1 MQTAERSSGHDPSE
15 QVIYNRCL
23 FAYKAASELVSGT
36 IIELGSG
43 EGYGIQLLA
52 PLAKQY
58 LAVDKF
64 DTDISGHPNVEFR
77 RQILPSLSGIA
88 DNSFDFAVTFQVIEH
103 IQDDNT
109 FVKEIHRV
117 LKPGGQLLLTTPNR
131 PMSLTRNP
139 WHIREYTA
147 AELSATVG
155 KSFGKVEVKGVFGGP
170 VVMEYHE
177 RNKTSV
183 KRMTRFDIL
192 NLQYRLPRQLL
203 QIPYDIMNR
212 LNRRR
217 LLEGNAEIV
226 HKVSLS
232 DFFLK
237 DTTDNCFD
245 LFVVATKQD

>member
-23 FAYKAASELVSGT
+23 YAYKAASEYLNGS

-52 PLAKQY
+52 PLAKRY

-64 DTDISGHPNVEFR
+64 DTDISGHAHVEFR
-77 RQILPSLSGIA
+77 KQLLPSLAGIE
-88 DNSFDFAVTFQVIEH
+88 DNSFDYAVTFQVIEH
-103 IQDDNT
+103 IQDDK
-109 FVKEIHRV
+109 FFISEIYRV
-117 LKPGGQLLLTTPNR
+117 LKPGGTLFLTTPNR
-131 PMSLTRNP
+131 LMSITRNP

-147 AELSATVG
+147 DELAAVVG
-155 KSFGKVEVKGVFGGP
+155 KSFGKVKVKGVYGSP

-177 RNKTSV
+177 QNKASV
-183 KRMTRFDIL
+183 QRITRFDIL
-192 NLQYRLPRQLL
+192 KLQYRLPRQLL
-203 QIPYDIMNR
+203 QIPYDFMNR

-217 LLEGNAEIV
+217 LLDGNTEIV
-226 HKVSLS
+226 NKVSLS

-237 DTTDNCFD
+237 DTTENCFD
-245 LFVVATKQD
+245 LFIIATK

>member
-23 FAYKAASELVSGT
+23 YAYKAASEYVKGN

-43 EGYGIQLLA
+43 EGYGIQMLA
-52 PLAKQY
+52 PLAQHY
-58 LAVDKF
+58 VAVDKF
-64 DTDISGHPNVEFR
+64 DTDISGHANVEFR
-77 RQILPSLSGIA
+77 KQLLPSLAGIA
-88 DNSFDFAVTFQVIEH
+88 DNTFDYAVTFQVIEH
-103 IQDDNT
+103 IQDDKT
-109 FVKEIHRV
+109 FIKEIHRV
-117 LKPGGQLLLTTPNR
+117 LKPGGILMLTTPNR

-147 AELSATVG
+147 DELASVVS
-155 KSFGKVEVKGVFGGP
+155 KSFGEVEVKGVFGSP

-177 RNKTSV
+177 RNKASV
-183 KRMTRFDIL
+183 RRITRFDIL
-192 NLQYRLPRQLL
+192 KLQYRLPRQLL

-212 LNRRR
+212 LNRRK
-217 LLEGNAEIV
+217 LLEGNTEIV
-226 HKVSLS
+226 NKVSLS

-245 LFVVATKQD
+245 LFVVATK

>member
-23 FAYKAASELVSGT
+23 FAYKAAAEMVKGN

-43 EGYGIQLLA
+43 EGYGIQMLA
-52 PLAKQY
+52 PLAQRY

-64 DTDISGHPNVEFR
+64 DTDISRHSNVEFR
-77 RQILPSLSGIA
+77 RQMLPLLAGIE
-88 DNSFDFAVTFQVIEH
+88 DNTYDFAVTFQVIEH
-103 IQDDNT
+103 IQDDTT
-109 FVKEIHRV
+109 FISEIYRV
-117 LKPGGQLLLTTPNR
+117 LKPGGKLLLTTPNR

-147 AELSATVG
+147 DELATVVG
-155 KSFGKVEVKGVFGGP
+155 VSFGKVEVKGIFGSP

-177 RNKTSV
+177 SNKASV
-183 KRMTRFDIL
+183 QRITRFDVL
-192 NLQYRLPRQLL
+192 KLQYRLPRWLL

-212 LNRRR
+212 LNRRK
-217 LLEGNAEIV
+217 LLKGNTEIV
-226 HKVSLS
+226 TKVSLS

-237 DTTDNCFD
+237 DNTENCFD
-245 LFVVATKQD
+245 LFVIATK

>member
-23 FAYKAASELVSGT
+23 YAYKAASEVVSGS

-43 EGYGIQLLA
+43 EGYGIRFLA
-52 PLAKQY
+52 PLVKKY

-64 DTDISGHPNVEFR
+64 DTDISGHTNVEFR
-77 RQILPSLSGIA
+77 KQLLPSLAGIA

-117 LKPGGQLLLTTPNR
+117 LKPGGKLLLTTPNR

-147 AELSATVG
+147 TELSSMVG
-155 KSFGKVEVKGVFGGP
+155 KSFGKVEIKGVFGSP
-170 VVMEYHE
+170 VVMDYHE
-177 RNKTSV
+177 RNKVSV
-183 KRMTRFDIL
+183 RRITRFDVL
-192 NLQYRLPRQLL
+192 KLQYRLPRWLL

-212 LNRRR
+212 FNRRR
-217 LLEGNAEIV
+217 LLQGNSEIV
-226 HKVSLS
+226 NKVTLS

-237 DTTDNCFD
+237 DSTENCFD
-245 LFVVATKQD
+245 LFVSATK

>member
-23 FAYKAASELVSGT
+23 YAYKAASESVNGN

-43 EGYGIQLLA
+43 EGYGIQILA
-52 PLAKQY
+52 PLAQHY

-64 DTDISGHPNVEFR
+64 DTDISGHVNVEFR
-77 RQILPSLSGIA
+77 KQLLPSLAGIA
-88 DNSFDFAVTFQVIEH
+88 DNTFDYAVSFQVIEH
-103 IQDDNT
+103 IQDDIT
-109 FVKEIHRV
+109 FIQEIHRV
-117 LKPGGQLLLTTPNR
+117 LKPGGTLMLTTPNR

-147 AELSATVG
+147 AELAAIVG
-155 KSFGKVEVKGVFGGP
+155 TSFGKVEVKGVYGSP

-177 RNKTSV
+177 RNKASV
-183 KRMTRFDIL
+183 QRITRYDIL
-192 NLQYRLPRQLL
+192 KLQYRLPRRLL

-217 LLEGNAEIV
+217 LLEGNTEIV
-226 HKVSLS
+226 NKVSLS
-232 DFFLK
+232 DFILK
-237 DTTDNCFD
+237 DTTEDCFD
-245 LFVVATKQD
+245 LFVVATK

>member
-23 FAYKAASELVSGT
+23 YAYKAASEKVKGN

-43 EGYGIQLLA
+43 EGYGIQMLA
-52 PLAKQY
+52 PLAQHY

-64 DTDISGHPNVEFR
+64 DTDISGHANVEFR
-77 RQILPSLSGIA
+77 KQLLPSLSGIA

-103 IQDDNT
+103 IQDDKA
-109 FVKEIHRV
+109 FIKEIHRV
-117 LKPGGQLLLTTPNR
+117 LKPGGILMLTTPNR

-147 AELSATVG
+147 HELALVVG
-155 KSFGKVEVKGVFGGP
+155 KSFGKVEVKGVFGSP
-170 VVMEYHE
+170 VVMDYHE
-177 RNKTSV
+177 QNKASV
-183 KRMTRFDIL
+183 QRITRFDIL
-192 NLQYRLPRQLL
+192 KLQYRLPRRLL

-212 LNRRR
+212 MNRRK
-217 LLEGNAEIV
+217 LLKGNTEIV
-226 HKVSLS
+226 NKVSLS

-245 LFVVATKQD
+245 LFVVATK

>member
-1 MQTAERSSGHDPSE
+1 MQTAERSSGLDPSE

-23 FAYKAASELVSGT
+23 YAYKAASERVNGK

-52 PLAKQY
+52 PLAQNY

-64 DTDISGHPNVEFR
+64 DTDISGHANVEFR
-77 RQILPSLSGIA
+77 KQLLPSLSGIA

-103 IQDDNT
+103 IQNDKA
-109 FVKEIHRV
+109 FVAEIYRV
-117 LKPGGQLLLTTPNR
+117 LKPGGVLLLTTPNR

-139 WHIREYTA
+139 WHLREYTA
-147 AELSATVG
+147 AELAAVVAEN
-155 KSFGKVEVKGVFGGP
+155 FGKVEVKGVFGSP
-170 VVMEYHE
+170 AVMEYHE
-177 RNKTSV
+177 RNKVSV
-183 KRMTRFDIL
+183 KRITRFDVL

-212 LNRRR
+212 LNRRK
-217 LLEGNAEIV
+217 LLEGSTETVNKI
-226 HKVSLS
+226 SLA

-237 DTTDNCFD
+237 DNTEDCFD
-245 LFVVATKQD
+245 LFVIATK

>member
-23 FAYKAASELVSGT
+23 YAYKAASEIVKGN

-43 EGYGIQLLA
+43 EGYGIQMLA
-52 PLAKQY
+52 PLAGRY

-77 RQILPSLSGIA
+77 KQLLPSLAGIP

-103 IQDDNT
+103 IQDDKT
-109 FVKEIHRV
+109 FISEISRV
-117 LKPGGQLLLTTPNR
+117 LKPGGILMLTTPNR

-147 AELSATVG
+147 GELASVVG
-155 KSFGKVEVKGVFGGP
+155 KSFGKVEVKGVFGSP

-177 RNKTSV
+177 RNKASV
-183 KRMTRFDIL
+183 RRITRFDIL
-192 NLQYRLPRQLL
+192 KLQYRLPRQLL

-212 LNRRR
+212 LNRRN
-217 LLEGNAEIV
+217 LLEGNTEIV
-226 HKVSLS
+226 NKVSLS

-245 LFVVATKQD
+245 LFVIATK

>member
-1 MQTAERSSGHDPSE
+1 MQTAERSTGHDPSE

-23 FAYKAASELVSGT
+23 YAYKAASEFVKGN

-52 PLAKQY
+52 PIAQSY

-64 DTDISGHPNVEFR
+64 DTDISGHANVEFR
-77 RQILPSLSGIA
+77 KQLLPLLAGIA

-103 IQDDNT
+103 IQDDRS
-109 FVKEIHRV
+109 FISEIHRV
-117 LKPGGQLLLTTPNR
+117 LKPGGMLLLTTPNR
-131 PMSLTRNP
+131 LMSLTRNP

-147 AELSATVG
+147 AELAAHVG
-155 KSFGKVEVKGVFGGP
+155 ISFKKVEVKGVFGSGQ
-170 VVMEYHE
+170 VMEYHE
-177 RNKTSV
+177 RNKASV
-183 KRMTRFDIL
+183 KRITRFDVL
-192 NLQYRLPRQLL
+192 NLQYRLPRRLL

-217 LLEGNAEIV
+217 LLDSSTEIV
-226 HKVSLS
+226 NKVSLS

-237 DTTDNCFD
+237 DTTDGCFD
-245 LFVVATKQD
+245 LFVVATK

>member
-23 FAYKAASELVSGT
+23 YAYKAASETVKGN

-43 EGYGIQLLA
+43 EGYGIQMLA
-52 PLAKQY
+52 PLAEHY

-64 DTDISGHPNVEFR
+64 DTDISGHSNVEFR
-77 RQILPSLSGIA
+77 KQLLPALAGIA

-103 IQDDNT
+103 IQDDAT
-109 FVKEIHRV
+109 FISEIHRV
-117 LKPGGQLLLTTPNR
+117 LKPGGILLLTTPNR
-131 PMSLTRNP
+131 SMSLTRNP
-139 WHIREYTA
+139 WHIREYTS
-147 AELSATVG
+147 AELSGVVG
-155 KSFGKVEVKGVFGGP
+155 KSFGRVEVKGVFGSP

-177 RNKTSV
+177 RNKVSV
-183 KRMTRFDIL
+183 QRITRFDIL
-192 NLQYRLPRQLL
+192 KLQYRLPRRLL

-212 LNRRR
+212 LNRRN

-226 HKVSLS
+226 NKVTLS

-237 DTTDNCFD
+237 DATENCFD
-245 LFVVATKQD
+245 LFVFATK

>member
-23 FAYKAASELVSGT
+23 YAYKAASEIAEGN

-52 PLAKQY
+52 PLAKHY

-64 DTDISGHPNVEFR
+64 DTDISGHENVEFR
-77 RQILPSLSGIA
+77 KQLLPSLAGIA
-88 DNSFDFAVTFQVIEH
+88 NDSFDFAVTFQVIEH
-103 IQDDNT
+103 IQDDAT
-109 FVKEIHRV
+109 FISEIFRV
-117 LKPGGQLLLTTPNR
+117 LKPGGKMLLTTPNR
-131 PMSLTRNP
+131 LMSLTRNP

-147 AELSATVG
+147 TELAVHVG
-155 KSFGKVEVKGVFGGP
+155 KSFGKVEIKGVYGSP

-177 RNKTSV
+177 RNKASV
-183 KRMTRFDIL
+183 QRITRFDVL
-192 NLQYRLPRQLL
+192 KLQYWLPRQLL

-212 LNRRR
+212 FNRRK
-217 LLEGNAEIV
+217 LLEGNTGIV
-226 HKVSLS
+226 NNVSLS

-237 DTTDNCFD
+237 DSTDECFD
-245 LFVVATKQD
+245 LFVIATK